1 MTIVRSGCHYI
12 FHLHLFCSYDMTPG
26 FKAFTVK
33 YLLFII
39 SAFALFTL
47 IVCADGEASKL
58 YLMWIL
64 GCSFIKT
71 CQQKVFSD
79 LYL

>member
-1 MTIVRSGCHYI
+1 MSDLDGHIPLTVI
-12 FHLHLFCSYDMTPG
+12 FSYDMTPG

-47 IVCADGEASKL
+47 IVFADGEASSKL
-58 YLMWIL
+58 YLMWIV
-64 GCSFIKT
+64 GCSFIKS
-71 CQQKVFSD
+71 CQQNCFF
-79 LYL
+79 